1 MVGPGRSACDRCH
14 ADGSEAVTASGR
26 IPDTR
31 DFLQMPFSDIPGA
44 FVSDGGVFHS
54 RDMEPYDPADM
65 STMKPEE
72 DGFVDEDDEDTV
84 ADIDGED
91 GGNGYDDLVAVSAAL
106 DGTWSDVSAV
116 DNLDPEDPDSDYKY
130 VDEVVLPDGV
140 GSVSSETDLTND
152 LLGDPRM
159 LSLRVPYAGRILAA
173 VEGVEET
180 DDVGAVVD
188 NGGYDGALRRR
199 EDSSNFG
206 NSEYGVFR
214 PSVDTL

>member
-1 MVGPGRSACDRCH
+1 
-14 ADGSEAVTASGR
+14 
-26 IPDTR
+26 
-31 DFLQMPFSDIPGA
+31 
-44 FVSDGGVFHS
+44 
-54 RDMEPYDPADM
+54 
-65 STMKPEE
+65 
-72 DGFVDEDDEDTV
+72 
-84 ADIDGED
+84 
-91 GGNGYDDLVAVSAAL
+91 
-106 DGTWSDVSAV
+106 
-116 DNLDPEDPDSDYKY
+116 
-130 VDEVVLPDGV
+130 VLPDGV